1 MYLAFIAAATEEAQ
15 KAKETLQRL
24 YPSTTPEKADV
35 IIVLGGDGFML
46 KTLHQF
52 QSLEKPV
59 YGINCGTVGFLMNA
73 YQEENLL
80 NRLAMAKDTV
90 LHPLKMIATDARGNH
105 IVAHAINEVSLLRQT
120 AQAAKIRIYVDQ
132 VLRLDVLVCDG
143 ILIATPAGSTAYN
156 LSAHGP
162 IIPINANLLALT
174 PISAFRPRRWRGA
187 LLPDT
192 AYVTLEILEADKR
205 PVSASADDHEVRNVQ
220 RVEVHQDSETRYRLL
235 FDPHHNLEERIL
247 GEQFLA

>member
-1 MYLAFIAAATEEAQ
+1 MNLAFIATATEEAQ
-15 KAKETLQRL
+15 KAKEALERL
-24 YPSTTPEKADV
+24 YPLTTPEKADV

-46 KTLHQF
+46 KSLHQF

-59 YGINCGTVGFLMNA
+59 YGLNCGSVGFLMNA
-73 YQEENLL
+73 YQEANLL
-80 NRLAMAKDTV
+80 DRLKAAQETV
-90 LHPLKMIATDARGNH
+90 LHPLKMTTIDEDGKSFT
-105 IVAHAINEVSLLRQT
+105 AHAINEVSLLRQT

-132 VLRLDVLVCDG
+132 VPRLDTLVCDG
-143 ILIATPAGSTAYN
+143 ILIASPAGSTAYN

-192 AYVTLEILEADKR
+192 AHVTLEILEADKR
-205 PVSASADDHEVRNVQ
+205 PVSASADDLEVRNVQ
-220 RVEVHQDSETRYRLL
+220 RVDIHQDSKTRYRLL

-247 GEQFLA
+247 GEQFLV

>member
-1 MYLAFIAAATEEAQ
+1 MHLAFIAAATEEAQ
-15 KAKETLQRL
+15 KTKETLQHL

-46 KTLHQF
+46 KSLHQF

-59 YGINCGTVGFLMNA
+59 YGINCGSVGFLMNA
-73 YQEENLL
+73 HQETNLL
-80 NRLAMAKDTV
+80 DRLKAAKETV
-90 LHPLKMIATDARGNH
+90 LHPLKMTVIDERGKS
-105 IVAHAINEVSLLRQT
+105 VTAHAINEISLLRQT
-120 AQAAKIRIYVDQ
+120 AQAAKIRIYVDE
-132 VLRLDVLVCDG
+132 VPRLDMLVCDG

-192 AYVTLEILEADKR
+192 ARVTLEILEADKR
-205 PVSASADDHEVRNVQ
+205 PVSASADDVEVRNVQ
-220 RVEVHQDSETRYRLL
+220 RVEVQQDWKARYRLL

-247 GEQFLA
+247 GEQFLV

>member
-1 MYLAFIAAATEEAQ
+1 MHLTFIAAATQEAQ
-15 KAKETLQRL
+15 NAKETLQHI

-46 KTLHQF
+46 KSLHQF

-59 YGINCGTVGFLMNA
+59 YGMNCGSVGFLMNT
-73 YQEENLL
+73 YQEESLL
-80 NRLAMAKDTV
+80 DRLKTAKENV
-90 LHPLKMIATDARGNH
+90 LHPLKMTATDEGGNSFT
-105 IVAHAINEVSLLRQT
+105 AHAINEVSLLRQT

-132 VLRLDVLVCDG
+132 VARLDTLVCDG
-143 ILIATPAGSTAYN
+143 ILIASPAGSTAYN

-192 AYVTLEILEADKR
+192 AHVTLEILETDKR
-205 PVSASADDHEVRNVQ
+205 PVSASADDFEVRHVQ
-220 RVEVHQDSETRYRLL
+220 RVEIYQDSKTKYRLL

-247 GEQFLA
+247 GEQFLV